1 MKNRKEPRKEKPTS
15 FEGRTGRSPILS
27 LFNEGWNTT
36 IPSRNCWS
44 WVLLDFEGYLGYS
57 GGHRGENC
65 CMQRRKG
72 LSIPKQGES
81 LQHIAPDLRANAVA
95 IAPLILDP
103 KNPRQ
108 GDVDLVAGSLR
119 TYKQQKPIVIF
130 KYPDQDRFTVIA
142 GNHTTRGAIQNGW
155 KYIAVTE
162 FRGTPAEA
170 QAFALMDNRSSD
182 VATYND
188 EALAEVLGKIDL
200 GDSGDLFSLTGYT
213 DDELTYLKSRLDDED
228 FEDEAEEPEEGDDN
242 PLEAVDN
249 LDVESVVAYKGYED
263 LVFPSESNGMGIPDL
278 DWRML
283 ADPPDRPIKTWPGFK
298 FADKNW
304 QDYWMLVWSWSMK
317 NAPFERCYLS
327 FYAFDKAF
335 ESVWSTPGRFATNFS
350 KNGVKAVVSPNFS
363 LWIHR
368 PYPERLWNLYRG
380 RWLGRF
386 FQEAGLKIIPDIDTG
401 VLPEDHKIFTLG
413 IPDNPPCVSIQ
424 LQTGLGRANKFK
436 SNNEL
441 TLEATKFMISDL
453 QPESL
458 IVYGSQFGHELT
470 DKGVFPRQLHV
481 IRLAT
486 TQDVKRHKYE
496 PDPLQGRAKSYKRKR
511 RRRPT
516 EEGGETK

>member
-1 MKNRKEPRKEKPTS
+1 
-15 FEGRTGRSPILS
+15 
-27 LFNEGWNTT
+27 
-36 IPSRNCWS
+36 
-44 WVLLDFEGYLGYS
+44 
-57 GGHRGENC
+57 
-65 CMQRRKG
+65 MQRRKG

-213 DDELTYLKSRLDDED
+213 DDELTYLKSRLDDAD
-228 FEDEAEEPEEGDDN
+228 FEDEEAEAIKQESETEN
-242 PLEAVDN
+242 PLEVVEDSDIEAIVSSGGEGRVFSSTND
-249 LDVESVVAYKGYED
+249 LD
-263 LVFPSESNGMGIPDL
+263 IPDL
-278 DWRML
+278 LPNML
-283 ADPPDRPIKTWPGFK
+283 APPPDQPMRTWPGER
-298 FADKNW
+298 FADLTW
-304 QDYWMLVWSWSMK
+304 PHYWMLVWSWSMK
-317 NAPFERCYLS
+317 NAPFDRSYLC

-335 ESVWSTPGRFATNFS
+335 ESVWTSPGRFARNFK
-350 KNGVKAVVSPNFS
+350 KNDLKAVVTPNFS
-363 LWIHR
+363 MWEHR
-368 PYPERLWNLYRG
+368 PLPERLFALYKS

-386 FQEAGLKIIPDIDTG
+386 YQEVGIKVIPDIIDPG
-401 VLPEDHKIFTLG
+401 MNQEDLETICFG
-413 IPDNPPCVSIQ
+413 IPKKPPCVAIQ
-424 LQTGLGRANKFK
+424 LQTEIKKANKVTNRALRASTRQLIK
-436 SNNEL
+436 W
-441 TLEATKFMISDL
+441 L

-458 IVYGSQFGHELT
+458 IVYGSKTGHEVT
-470 DKGVFPRQLHV
+470 EKGVFPSQLHV

-486 TQDVKRHKYE
+486 AQDVKRHKYE
-496 PDPLQGRAKSYKRKR
+496 PDPLQGKTKSYKRKR

-516 EEGGETK
+516 EEGGDTE